1 VQYGKL
7 LAPQIVDAMTFM
19 HEAIAR
25 GERCLVEGANAALLD
40 IDFGTYPYVTSSST
54 TIGGVFTGLGL
65 APQHVNCS
73 IGVVKAYTTRV
84 GAGPFPTELHD
95 ATGQRLRDVG
105 HEYGTTTG
113 RPRRCGWLDLQVVK
127 YAAALNGY
135 ASINITKLDVLTGM
149 HRASERGRLAALA
162 MRCASRVGWQPPVAR
177 TDHTTHTHTHAGLAC
192 CTAATRALTPLI
204 PRAVPVSSR
213 ATQACSS
220 SRLRRATSCTASGCP
235 PRGCPRRSR
244 TSARSRSST

>member
-1 VQYGKL
+1 
-7 LAPQIVDAMTFM
+7 MSFM
-19 HEAIAR
+19 HEAIGR

-65 APQHVNCS
+65 APQHVDCS

-135 ASINITKLDVLTGM
+135 ASINITKLDVLTGA
-149 HRASERGRLAALA
+149 RALSGCARPRRTATAAGTALARRTIHLAARA
-162 MRCASRVGWQPPVAR
+162 VCARAHAR
-177 TDHTTHTHTHAGLAC
+177 S
-192 CTAATRALTPLI
+192 RALSLHPL
-204 PRAVPVSSR
+204 PDVPALARMPFSHPCFVSWHVPPSL
-213 ATQACSS
+213 QACSS
-220 SRLRRATSCTASGCP
+220 SRWRRATSCTARGCP
-235 PRGCPRRSR
+235 RHACPRRSR
-244 TSARSRSST
+244 TSAPSRSST